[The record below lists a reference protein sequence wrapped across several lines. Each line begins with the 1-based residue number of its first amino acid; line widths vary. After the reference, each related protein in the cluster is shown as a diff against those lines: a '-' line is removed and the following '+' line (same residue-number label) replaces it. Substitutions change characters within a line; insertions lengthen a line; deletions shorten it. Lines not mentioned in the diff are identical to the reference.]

1 MPLPRWVEPQL
12 CKLATKTPS
21 GPQWAPEIKLDGYR
35 MAARIEDGRAKLLTR
50 SGHDWTAKV
59 ITETS
64 KLDIRTG
71 PRSVTPLNFRLTASL
86 KLSWR
91 TVGAVATQ
99 RFQQEL
105 TSSNEACAKAW
116 SAAPMGSAAV
126 RSAVL
131 KHETLCMKDSY
142 SFNRATDSKPTGTS

>member
-1 MPLPRWVEPQL
+1 MPLPRWIEPQL
-12 CKLATKTPS
+12 CKLATKALS
-21 GPQWAPEIKLDGYR
+21 GAQWAHEIKLDGYR
-35 MAARIEDGRAKLLTR
+35 MAARIKDGREKLLTR

-91 TVGAVATQ
+91 TFGAVATTAFSAGTDELKWGMREGLVGGRDGERRSEERCSETPDTVHE
-99 RFQQEL
+99 RF
-105 TSSNEACAKAW
+105 
-116 SAAPMGSAAV
+116 
-126 RSAVL
+126 
-131 KHETLCMKDSY
+131 Y